1 MKREILKKFNNS
13 KLCLVCGMENELG
26 LKARFYAMD
35 HDEILAVC
43 MPMEEHQSYPGRLH
57 GGISAAL
64 LDETLGRA
72 ST

>member
-57 GGISAAL
+57 GGI
-64 LDETLGRA
+64 
-72 ST
+72 

>member
-43 MPMEEHQSYPGRLH
+43 IRAIRGGCTGVFRRLFWMKRW
-57 GGISAAL
+57 GGPSA
-64 LDETLGRA
+64 
-72 ST
+72 